1 MKEDNHMEALTIKEI
16 AQAVGGTILTGD
28 ENTQIT
34 NVSTNSK
41 KLEEGSLFVPIIGEK
56 VDAHDF
62 IPDAFKNGG
71 RACFTSRHKEITKD
85 MNESMVYIC
94 VKDTLEALQAL
105 GTYYRSKFNI
115 PVIGI
120 TGSVGKTTT
129 KEMVAAALETRYNVL
144 KTEGNMN
151 SQVGLPLMM
160 LRLDSSYD
168 IAVIEMG
175 MSEFGEMAK
184 LSKIAR
190 PEAAVVTNIGVSHIG
205 QLKTRENIRK
215 EKLNIINSF
224 HPDSVLFVNGN
235 DDLLSEVYKASQV
248 LQNGE
253 KAAGNAVKGKDKEYS
268 QNPVTI
274 ELSSESLEK
283 FYQSKV
289 IGFGVNDT
297 CDYRAE
303 NIRTS
308 EGKTYFTL
316 RKTKKDKEDII
327 DNYLEDG
334 KKGNADSTAQNKPE
348 GDGEEIILQV
358 LGIHNVY
365 NALVSLAVSEHYHI
379 PVSAAKEGLY
389 NYQPIAMRGQIKEVN
404 QIRIIDD
411 SYNASPDSMK
421 SGIQVLLEM
430 ENITRRIA
438 VLADILELGEL
449 SYQCHYDVGT
459 YIAEQKVDEVVTIGK
474 EAAYIAKGVQDKN
487 SGIVTHSFYSNQD
500 AIRYLKGCLKVGDGI
515 LVKGSRSM
523 RTDEIVKAF
532 IEENSK

>member
-1 MKEDNHMEALTIKEI
+1 MKEDNHMETLTIKEI
-16 AQAVGGTILTGD
+16 AHAVKGTILTGD
-28 ENTQIT
+28 ENMQIT
-34 NVSTNSK
+34 NISTNSK
-41 KLEEGSLFVPIIGEK
+41 KMEENTLFIPIIGEK

-62 IPDAFKNGG
+62 IPDAIEHGA
-71 RACFTSRHKEITKD
+71 RACFTSRHKEVTKD
-85 MNESMVYIC
+85 RNSSFVYIH
-94 VKDTLEALQAL
+94 VQDTVEALQAL
-105 GTYYRSKFNI
+105 GTYYRSKFRI

-129 KEMVAAALETRYNVL
+129 KEMVAAALETKYKVL

-175 MSEFGEMAK
+175 MSEFGEMSK
-184 LSKIAR
+184 LSKIAQ

-224 HPDSVLFVNGN
+224 HQDSVLYVNGN
-235 DDLLSEVYKASQV
+235 DDLLSEVYTASKAF
-248 LQNGE
+248 NH
-253 KAAGNAVKGKDKEYS
+253 GNAGENTSVEKDKEYS
-268 QNPVTI
+268 QNSVTI
-274 ELSSESLEK
+274 DLSPDSLQK

-289 IGFGVNDT
+289 IGFGTAET

-303 NIRTS
+303 NIRTI

-316 RKTKKDKEDII
+316 RKTNREYIKYTTDHGQEDTI
-327 DNYLEDG
+327 DND
-334 KKGNADSTAQNKPE
+334 NTSTGQNHLD
-348 GDGEEIILQV
+348 GDGEEIVLQV

-365 NALVSLAVSEHYHI
+365 NALVALAVGEQYHI
-379 PVSAAKEGLY
+379 PVNLAKKGLY
-389 NYQPIAMRGQIKEVN
+389 NYQPIAMRGQIKEVK

-421 SGIQVLLEM
+421 SGIQVLLEL
-430 ENITRRIA
+430 EGISRRIA

-449 SYQCHYDVGT
+449 SYQCHYEVGV
-459 YIAEQKVDEVVTIGK
+459 YIAEQKIDEVVTIGK
-474 EAAYIAKGVQDKN
+474 EAEFIAKGIQDKN
-487 SGIVTHSFYSNQD
+487 KNIITHSFSSNQE
-500 AIRYLKGCLKVGDGI
+500 AIRYLKEHLKAGDGV

-523 RTDEIVKAF
+523 RTDEIVKA
-532 IEENSK
+532 ILEEQ

>member
-1 MKEDNHMEALTIKEI
+1 METLTIKEI
-16 AQAVGGTILTGD
+16 ADAVEGTILTGD
-28 ENTQIT
+28 ENMQIA

-41 KLEEGSLFVPIIGEK
+41 KMEENTLFIPIIGEK

-62 IPDAFKNGG
+62 IPDAAAHGAK
-71 RACFTSRHKEITKD
+71 ACFTSRHMEVT
-85 MNESMVYIC
+85 NELNQSIVYIH
-94 VKDTLEALQAL
+94 VKDTLEALQSL

-129 KEMVAAALETRYNVL
+129 KEMVAAALETRYKVL

-160 LRLDSSYD
+160 LRLDASYD

-175 MSEFGEMAK
+175 MSEFGEMSR

-190 PEAAVVTNIGVSHIG
+190 PETAVVTNIGVSHIG

-224 HPDSVLFVNGN
+224 HQDSVLYVNGN
-235 DDLLSEVYKASQV
+235 DDLLSEVYTASKAFYNQ
-248 LQNGE
+248 E
-253 KAAGNAVKGKDKEYS
+253 DAAENTVVEKDKEYS
-268 QNPVTI
+268 QNSVTI
-274 ELSSESLEK
+274 DFNPESLEK

-289 IGFGVNDT
+289 IGFGTADA

-303 NIRTS
+303 NIRTI

-316 RKTKKDKEDII
+316 RKTKRAHITCTTDHVQEDTI
-327 DNYLEDG
+327 
-334 KKGNADSTAQNKPE
+334 GNDITSTGHNNLD
-348 GDGEEIILQV
+348 GDGEEIVLQV

-365 NALVSLAVSEHYHI
+365 NALVALAVGEQYHI
-379 PVSAAKEGLY
+379 PINLAKKGLY
-389 NYQPIAMRGQIKEVN
+389 NYQPIAMRGQIKEVK
-404 QIRIIDD
+404 QIHIIDD

-421 SGIQVLLEM
+421 SGIQVLLELEGM
-430 ENITRRIA
+430 SRRIA

-449 SYQCHYDVGT
+449 SYQCHYEVGA
-459 YIAEQKVDEVVTIGK
+459 YIAEQKIDEVVTVGK
-474 EAAYIAKGVQDKN
+474 EAEFIAKGIQDKN
-487 SGIVTHSFYSNQD
+487 KNIITNSFSSNQE
-500 AIRYLKGCLKVGDGI
+500 AILYLKEHLKAGDGV

-523 RTDEIVKAF
+523 RTDEIVKAI
-532 IEENSK
+532 IEEQ

>member
-1 MKEDNHMEALTIKEI
+1 MEALTIKEI
-16 AQAVGGTILTGD
+16 AQGVGGTILTGD
-28 ENTQIT
+28 ENMQIT

-41 KLEEGSLFVPIIGEK
+41 RLEAGSLFVPIIGEK

-62 IPDAFKNGG
+62 IPDAFENGAT
-71 RACFTSRHKEITKD
+71 ACFTSRHKELTKD
-85 MNESMVYIC
+85 MNQSMVYIS

-105 GTYYRSKFNI
+105 GTYYRSKFKI

-129 KEMVAAALETRYNVL
+129 KEMIAAALETRYKVL

-175 MSEFGEMAK
+175 MSEFGEMAR

-224 HPDSVLFVNGN
+224 RSDSILFVNGN
-235 DDLLSEVYKASQV
+235 DDLLSEVYTASHT
-248 LQNGE
+248 LQARKNG
-253 KAAGNAVKGKDKEYS
+253 AGDGFEEMNKEYS
-268 QNPVTI
+268 QNPVI
-274 ELSSESLEK
+274 IDLSPETLEK

-289 IGFGVNDT
+289 IGFGT
-297 CDYRAE
+297 EGICDYWAE

-308 EGKTYFTL
+308 QGKTYFTL
-316 RKTKKDKEDII
+316 RKTRKDNKESK
-327 DNYLEDG
+327 DG
-334 KKGNADSTAQNKPE
+334 DAESTAENRPE

-365 NALVSLAVSEHYHI
+365 NALVALAVSEHYHI
-379 PVSAAKEGLY
+379 PVSVVKEGLY
-389 NYQPIAMRGQIKEVN
+389 NYQPIAMRGQIKDVN

-459 YIAEQKVDEVVTIGK
+459 YIAEQKVDEVVTVGK

-487 SGIVTHSFYSNQD
+487 SGIVTHSFSSNQE
-500 AIRYLKGCLKVGDGI
+500 AIQYLNGQLKPGDGM

-523 RTDEIVKAF
+523 RTDEIVKAI
-532 IEENSK
+532 IEEKSK

>member
-1 MKEDNHMEALTIKEI
+1 MKEDRQMEVLTIKEI
-16 AQAVGGTILTGD
+16 ADAVEGTILTGD
-28 ENTQIT
+28 ENMQIT

-41 KLEEGSLFVPIIGEK
+41 KLEAGSLFVPIIGEK

-62 IPDAFKNGG
+62 IPDAFENGA
-71 RACFTSRHKEITKD
+71 RACFTSRHAEVSKD
-85 MNESMVYIC
+85 MNGSMVYIH

-105 GTYYRSKFNI
+105 GTYYRSKFKA

-129 KEMVAAALETRYNVL
+129 KEMVAAALETRYKVL

-184 LSKIAR
+184 LTKIAR
-190 PEAAVVTNIGVSHIG
+190 PEAAIVTNIGVSHIG

-224 HPDSVLFVNGN
+224 HQDSILYVNGN
-235 DDLLSEVYKASQV
+235 DDLLSEVYAISKA
-248 LQNGE
+248 LQTRENAAENGTGE
-253 KAAGNAVKGKDKEYS
+253 KDKDYSHNAV
-268 QNPVTI
+268 TI
-274 ELSSESLEK
+274 DLSSETLEK

-289 IGFGVNDT
+289 IGFGTEDT
-297 CDYRAE
+297 CDYWAE

-316 RKTKKDKEDII
+316 RKAKKEERINTI
-327 DNYLEDG
+327 DNDLIDTIRNDNTSVG
-334 KKGNADSTAQNKPE
+334 QNNLD
-348 GDGEEIILQV
+348 GDGEEIVLQV
-358 LGIHNVY
+358 LGLHNVY
-365 NALVSLAVSEHYHI
+365 NALVALAIAEHYHI
-379 PVSAAKEGLY
+379 PVDIAKKGLY

-404 QIRIIDD
+404 QICIIDD

-421 SGIQVLLEM
+421 SGIQVLLEL
-430 ENITRRIA
+430 EGISRRVA
-438 VLADILELGEL
+438 VLADMFELGDL
-449 SYQCHYDVGT
+449 SYQCHYDVGA
-459 YIAEQKVDEVVTIGK
+459 YIAEQKVDEVVTVGT
-474 EAAYIAKGVQDKN
+474 EATYIAKGIQDKGSN
-487 SGIVTHSFYSNQD
+487 IITHSFSTNQE
-500 AIRYLKGCLKVGDGI
+500 AIGYLKGHLKAGDGL

-532 IEENSK
+532 IEEN

>member
-16 AQAVGGTILTGD
+16 AEAVAGTILTGD
-28 ENTQIT
+28 ENMQIT

-41 KLEEGSLFVPIIGEK
+41 KLEAGSLFVPIIGEK

-62 IPDAFKNGG
+62 IPDAFENGA
-71 RACFTSRHKEITKD
+71 RACFTSRHKEVTKD
-85 MNESMVYIC
+85 MNQAMAYIC

-105 GTYYRSKFNI
+105 GTYYRNKFNI
-115 PVIGI
+115 PIIGI

-129 KEMVAAALETRYNVL
+129 KEMVAAALETRYKVL

-184 LSKIAR
+184 LTSIAQ

-224 HPDSVLFVNGN
+224 QPGSVLFVNGN
-235 DDLLSEVYKASQV
+235 DDLLSEIYTESKA
-248 LQNGE
+248 LQTR
-253 KAAGNAVKGKDKEYS
+253 KDAAGNSAEEKDKEYS
-268 QNPVTI
+268 QNFGTI
-274 ELSSESLEK
+274 DLSSETLEK

-289 IGFGVNDT
+289 VGFGIEDT

-303 NIRTS
+303 NIKTS

-316 RKTKKDKEDII
+316 RKTK
-327 DNYLEDG
+327 
-334 KKGNADSTAQNKPE
+334 AQNATD
-348 GDGEEIILQV
+348 GDGEEIVLQV

-365 NALVSLAVSEHYHI
+365 NALVALAVSELYHI

-389 NYQPIAMRGQIKEVN
+389 NYQPIAMRGQIKEIN

-430 ENITRRIA
+430 ENISRRIA
-438 VLADILELGEL
+438 ILADILELGEL

-459 YIAEQKVDEVVTIGK
+459 YIAEQKIDEVVTIGK

-487 SGIVTHSFYSNQD
+487 SGIVTHSFSSNQE
-500 AIRYLKGCLKVGDGI
+500 AIQYLEGQLKAGDGI

-532 IEENSK
+532 IE

>member
-1 MKEDNHMEALTIKEI
+1 MKEDNYMEALTIKEI
-16 AQAVGGTILTGD
+16 AKAVEGTILTGD
-28 ENTQIT
+28 GNMQIT
-34 NVSTNSK
+34 NASTNSK
-41 KLEEGSLFVPIIGEK
+41 KLETGSLFVPIIGEK

-62 IPDAFKNGG
+62 IPDAFENGA
-71 RACFTSRHKEITKD
+71 RACFTSRHKEVTKD
-85 MNESMVYIC
+85 MNQAMVYIS

-105 GTYYRSKFNI
+105 GTYYRNKFNI
-115 PVIGI
+115 PIIGI

-129 KEMVAAALETRYNVL
+129 KEMVAAALETRYKVL

-184 LSKIAR
+184 LTNIAR

-224 HPDSVLFVNGN
+224 QPGSVLFLNGN
-235 DDLLSEVYKASQV
+235 DDLLNEIYTESQA
-248 LQNGE
+248 LQTR
-253 KAAGNAVKGKDKEYS
+253 KDAAGNSAEEKDKEYS
-268 QNPVTI
+268 QNFVTI
-274 ELSSESLEK
+274 DLSSEALEK

-289 IGFGVNDT
+289 VGFGIEDI

-316 RKTKKDKEDII
+316 RKTKVQ
-327 DNYLEDG
+327 
-334 KKGNADSTAQNKPE
+334 NAPD
-348 GDGEEIILQV
+348 GDGEEIVLQV

-365 NALVSLAVSEHYHI
+365 NALVALAVSEFYHI
-379 PVSAAKEGLY
+379 PVSVAKEGLY

-430 ENITRRIA
+430 ENISRRIA
-438 VLADILELGEL
+438 ILADILELGEL

-459 YIAEQKVDEVVTIGK
+459 YIAEQKIDEVVTIGK

-487 SGIVTHSFYSNQD
+487 SGIVTHSFSSNQE
-500 AIRYLKGCLKVGDGI
+500 AIQYLKGQLKAGDGI

-532 IEENSK
+532 IE